1 MTDRELLEKIAA
13 QIGVIDYRF
22 DEMESQFNGLENRF
36 DRLESRFDGLESR
49 FDGLESRFDG
59 LESRFDG
66 LEEEMHKGFKNVDT
80 KINQL
85 DSEVK
90 DVKRRVIKIED
101 EHGKKLS
108 ALFDGYKQH
117 SDILARIENEIS
129 KHEEIILRR
138 IQ

>member
-36 DRLESRFDGLESR
+36 DRLESR